1 MKSLKSW
8 FVKEKPPERRGAE
21 RTHSPWLVAYNWS
34 GSVTKRHDIRDISA
48 TGVYLVTEERWNPG
62 EVVSIAFHKKDLPE
76 DNPGP
81 GVPVQVKAIRWGMD
95 GVGLSFVQ
103 AKDLDLKIG
112 EDPAS
117 GAEDRK
123 EPEAVR
129 RKLRMAKAS
138 AFVDGIC
145 PSISE
150 DVKVLFRDRLS
161 TFRVGNAI
169 EIALKAEQLM
179 ASGPDNEK
187 LRAHPRLVMRIL
199 EDGSWAD
206 DDAIQQLWAGLL
218 VSSCTEQEEEE
229 SNQEFI
235 QLFADLASDHVHIF
249 AAACER
255 AEVTVLGT
263 GQLQAQPLTFTMEE
277 LIHITGLHDLNRIDV
292 DIDHLTVYGIFHK
305 RIKSSSYSSLTDAVI
320 TPSSIGLELYARCNG
335 HRSAPEIFYARR
347 PRHERQKNAFEQ
359 DEVEHTQV

>member
-21 RTHSPWLVAYNWS
+21 RTHSPWLVAYDWS

-76 DNPGP
+76 ENPGP
-81 GVPVQVKAIRWGMD
+81 GVPVQVKAIRWGTD

-103 AKDLDLKIG
+103 AKDLNIRVGGDETG
-112 EDPAS
+112 
-117 GAEDRK
+117 GAEEPK

-129 RKLRMAKAS
+129 HKLRMAKAS

-169 EIALKAEQLM
+169 EIALKAEHLM
-179 ASGPDNEK
+179 ATEFGAEK
-187 LRAHPRLVMRIL
+187 MQAHPRLVMRVL

-206 DDAIQQLWAGLL
+206 NDAIQQLWAGLL
-218 VSSCTEQEEEE
+218 VSSCKETGEDE

-235 QLFADLASDHVHIF
+235 QLFADLASEHVQIF

-255 AEVTVLGT
+255 ASVGVSET
-263 GQLQAQPLTFTMEE
+263 GQLESKPLIFTMEE
-277 LIHITGLHDLNRIDV
+277 LAHITGLHDLNRIDV

-305 RIKSSSYSSLTDAVI
+305 RIKSSSYSSLTDAEI
-320 TPSSIGLELYARCNG
+320 TLSSVGLELYARCHG
-335 HRSAPEIFYARR
+335 HRGSSENFYARR
-347 PRHERQKNAFEQ
+347 SQSGLPETKMTLDVAEHMNA
-359 DEVEHTQV
+359 